1 MKNVINAVKL
11 ACFFISSKIPGVLHY
26 HNGAVVT
33 LGIAA
38 DRAHFLICQGVAAL
52 AVLYIGPGICDG
64 ACQLLH
70 LVLGHIH
77 NVKSQA
83 LG

>member
-1 MKNVINAVKL
+1 M
-11 ACFFISSKIPGVLHY
+11 ISLI
-26 HNGAVVT
+26 
-33 LGIAA
+33 IAT
-38 DRAHFLICQGVAAL
+38 DGTDLSVCQSTAAL
-52 AVLYIGPGICDG
+52 AILYIGPGICDG